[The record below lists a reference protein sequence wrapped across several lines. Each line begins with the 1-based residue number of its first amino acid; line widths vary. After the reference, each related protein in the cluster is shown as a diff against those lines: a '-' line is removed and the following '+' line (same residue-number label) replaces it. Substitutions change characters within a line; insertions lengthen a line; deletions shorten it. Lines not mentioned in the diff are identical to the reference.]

1 MFTNRTGYA
10 TINFIRRRSILNA
23 NERVRSLREFLHMSQ
38 EQFGNSIGLTKS
50 GISNIENGTRN
61 VSEKHIKLISIT
73 HNVCEEW
80 LRNGIEPMLNQTDET
95 IVAELATKY
104 HLRDVDREMLRVFLN
119 MKQEQR
125 EKFVDFAVAFVSGF
139 VDNPALKAL
148 LTDDEKKQKD
158 NPATDENGREE
169 TVRVFQA
176 AKSEDN
182 REMGYTDIPRTVIDK
197 LRNASDVDEL

>member
-1 MFTNRTGYA
+1 MKMKERLKQLRAILGLNQRDFSQQAKIGHSTLAMFETGQRIPKEIHIA
-10 TINFIRRRSILNA
+10 QICQKFN
-23 NERVRSLREFLHMSQ
+23 VR
-38 EQFGNSIGLTKS
+38 
-50 GISNIENGTRN
+50 
-61 VSEKHIKLISIT
+61 
-73 HNVCEEW
+73 EEW
-80 LRNGIEPMLNQTDET
+80 LRDGIEPMFNQTDET

-104 HLRDVDREMLRVFLN
+104 HLRGVDREMLRVFLN

-176 AKSEDN
+176 AKSKDN